1 VGDALVLPEPTA
13 GAEPSWFGFMLTVRE
28 GARFTRDD
36 IVRHLEGRK
45 IQTRMLF
52 AGNLVRQPAMTEL
65 VAEAKKAG
73 RPAPFRIAG
82 DLTNTDTIMNRTF
95 WVGVYPGLTATARSY
110 VAEEIRG
117 FVKGRRM

>member
-1 VGDALVLPEPTA
+1 
-13 GAEPSWFGFMLTVRE
+13 
-28 GARFTRDD
+28 
-36 IVRHLEGRK
+36 
-45 IQTRMLF
+45 MLF